1 MLAVT
6 KTLPRPAAATS
17 AARRDVLEYA
27 ASRVTHKIDRDR
39 GVIHDVKILG
49 ARSRNGGVYPDATLS
64 KAAPLY
70 EGVRVNIDHPH
81 RSRPDEERT
90 FGDWFGVMENVR
102 RTDDG
107 LYGDLSYLKSHPLAS
122 QVCEAAERFPASFG
136 LSHNAQVTEAERD
149 GATYYDK
156 IHNVRSVDIVC
167 RPATTRGIFESEQ
180 PAGQSARESPAD
192 AAADKGA
199 VGDAGSEPDWSDVSG
214 QLRDIYSSD
223 APRDSRILRAFGLI
237 YEIYSLEPN
246 KGAGADAA
254 NDATSEVGSP
264 GAADDGA
271 SSVGSPV
278 DESVKARI
286 ESTAENRAQRER
298 RQATAA
304 LESLGIRPDDARL
317 RAWAAVSGAKERAA
331 LLAGWVSG
339 SPASARSKPRSRVAD
354 KVESAAAEPSAEA
367 IARWADPKLAALAL
381 LGH

>member
-1 MLAVT
+1 
-6 KTLPRPAAATS
+6 
-17 AARRDVLEYA
+17 
-27 ASRVTHKIDRDR
+27 
-39 GVIHDVKILG
+39 
-49 ARSRNGGVYPDATLS
+49 
-64 KAAPLY
+64 
-70 EGVRVNIDHPH
+70 
-81 RSRPDEERT
+81 
-90 FGDWFGVMENVR
+90 
-102 RTDDG
+102 
-107 LYGDLSYLKSHPLAS
+107 
-122 QVCEAAERFPASFG
+122 
-136 LSHNAQVTEAERD
+136 VTEAERD

-180 PAGQSARESPAD
+180 PEGRNARESAAD
-192 AAADKGA
+192 AADGN
-199 VGDAGSEPDWSDVSG
+199 AGSEPDWSDVSG

-246 KGAGADAA
+246 KGAGDGPSNDAA
-254 NDATSEVGSP
+254 DNDAATSDASSP
-264 GAADDGA
+264 DAADDGA
-271 SSVGSPV
+271 SSVGRPA
-278 DESVKARI
+278 DESVKARV
-286 ESTAENRAQRER
+286 ESTAEARVQRER

-317 RAWAAVSGAKERAA
+317 RAWTAVSGAEERAA

-354 KVESAAAEPSAEA
+354 KVESAAAGPSAEA